1 MQDRRLMQDDN
12 RGLGQGVTDNL
23 LTNHL
28 FTLVLEKRKPSCSP
42 GPADHPSGSLSLAAH
57 LASEELLHPV
67 LALHPRSSLPFE
79 LNASFSPLRV
89 DLPSDLNVVSLR
101 VFPVPEG
108 AGKGVGMV
116 LHRQALDLCW
126 GEDSVR
132 ERFQPSESGQ
142 VDLNKFLSYTEDWT
156 ISEAPLTFH
165 NVGPSRKS
173 SVVNLCP
180 HQVLSTLFHR
190 TQS

>member
-28 FTLVLEKRKPSCSP
+28 FTLVLEKRKPSCSS
-42 GPADHPSGSLSLAAH
+42 GPVDHPSASLSLAAH
-57 LASEELLHPV
+57 LASEELVHPI
-67 LALHPRSSLPFE
+67 LALHPRSPLPFE
-79 LNASFSPLRV
+79 LNASFSPLRS

-132 ERFQPSESGQ
+132 ERFQVSESGQ

-180 HQVLSTLFHR
+180 HQILPTLFHR